1 MTVKDF
7 LKVFKNPAVTV
18 EIKDESDELVAKTY
32 ADGKDV
38 LNAEISAREVRLVK
52 LVNMNHVDIA
62 VKNVEDAE
70 PNNADTP
77 IVPDNTDPTDST
89 TNTDP
94 VDPTGTP

>member
-38 LNAEISAREVRLVK
+38 LNTEISAREVRLVK

-62 VKNVEDAE
+62 VKNVEDTDI
-70 PNNADTP
+70 P
-77 IVPDNTDPTDST
+77 VTDPTDPT

-94 VDPTGTP
+94 VDPVDPTTNTDPTGTP